1 MNELEREQTIKDYL
15 EEHTFASVKDLSQI
29 LDASE
34 ATIRRDISKL
44 DEKGLVLKVF
54 GGVAPAIETKND
66 RIAKPFSENRVRNV
80 EKKLA
85 IAQKAAEL
93 CEDGD
98 TIIVHGGTTAYMLA
112 QEIVSKHLKV
122 ITNSMPVASLLW
134 RESKIHLVVPG
145 GELHRE
151 PELFLGRV
159 EGSKNYY
166 ASKSFIGAQAFG
178 VRGIMET
185 NPVLIEGMR
194 HFLDCSDQII
204 VICDSSK
211 FDLNARVVSCPIDRI
226 TKLITDSG
234 ITDVMKNALY
244 EMGGEVLISC
254 DP

>member
-1 MNELEREQTIKDYL
+1 
-15 EEHTFASVKDLSQI
+15 
-29 LDASE
+29 
-34 ATIRRDISKL
+34 
-44 DEKGLVLKVF
+44 
-54 GGVAPAIETKND
+54 
-66 RIAKPFSENRVRNV
+66 
-80 EKKLA
+80 
-85 IAQKAAEL
+85 
-93 CEDGD
+93 
-98 TIIVHGGTTAYMLA
+98 MLA

-134 RESKIHLVVPG
+134 RESEIHLVVPG

-159 EGSKNYY
+159 DESKNYY

-194 HFLDCSDQII
+194 HFLDCLDQII

-234 ITDVMKNALY
+234 ITDVMKNALN
-244 EMGGEVLISC
+244 EKGVEVIIAS